1 LRSRASQAGLD
12 KQERMSERSEFASA
26 QSRREAQGT
35 RRASM
40 GLAFFGSL
48 SIILTIL
55 YMVMSSKL
63 LTPETFFVLIR

>member
-35 RRASM
+35 RRASI
-40 GLAFFGSL
+40 GPAFLGSFFGRAKNELATKAKYSD
-48 SIILTIL
+48 
-55 YMVMSSKL
+55 
-63 LTPETFFVLIR
+63 